1 LVPLAETMFAWQA
14 VQQAQIFMGPSPVH
28 EISAATA
35 SAALPPPPPPP
46 MMPGAYVYPVGGP
59 MMYQSPVA
67 RPPPQREQHV
77 WASAFLWARDGRA

>member
-1 LVPLAETMFAWQA
+1 

-28 EISAATA
+28 EITAAAA
-35 SAALPPPPPPP
+35 SAALPPPPP
-46 MMPGAYVYPVGGP
+46 MMLGTYVYPVGGP

-77 WASAFLWARDGRA
+77 